1 MKVLITEKLSPNKYI
16 DNSGYL
22 ICKDAIL
29 ARTGSQQY
37 RKNELFLDSDDNSII
52 EVDRSEEE
60 VFSPETLASF
70 ENKPV
75 TVEHPGEDVN
85 PENYKEYSVGFVRDV
100 HRGKTEAGED
110 VILGTLVITD
120 QDTIE
125 NIQKGIRTEL
135 SCGYD
140 CDISD
145 DNNGNY
151 AQCHIRGNHV
161 ALCEEGRAGI
171 AKIVDSKIHDSNVI
185 LKLSDTYSMAN
196 IQRRAA
202 SLGLMTTLVDY
213 NGSNYEVRFTGN
225 DSKIKNLIE
234 SFDNDG
240 ILIEYPNGYK
250 PKDSKIKDSK
260 YDEYR
265 KLLLNTE
272 DKKKL
277 REIKEQIEDDYDS
290 DLLTDNE
297 YKRLMRTFDNMIV
310 VSDSKVNDSY
320 YVVACS
326 EGDLWY
332 NEQGKPDK
340 FENAKR
346 FSTYEEADRFRNSG
360 KDGSV
365 NKINDSELKDVD
377 WLEQAKRFSNE
388 PHFSWGFKNEVEA
401 KTIANKASNYNVIAS
416 KVNPIMYVFTGV
428 RENLIRFIKDNFSQP
443 HYAIAAIKDSK
454 LKDGDWE
461 ETEWFE
467 FTADNCKYSF
477 VKGGYGMK
485 FASKADYDRSK
496 NYAKKIHYTGGQWDD
511 KDLTYWDFRST
522 VISNDSK
529 ANDSYKMYKGY
540 AIEYDFYGEGEC
552 TVQYAGDDIWFKTE
566 AEAKKFIDEI
576 TSEKAKDSKQ
586 QIVDALSK
594 IYHKV
599 KDSTIY
605 MIEVLY
611 PDGTLYKKFKIEH
624 DGVYDSEVILK
635 NFFRAY
641 PEYKNDPWLVQI
653 TK

>member
-85 PENYKEYSVGFVRDV
+85 PENYKDYSVGFVRDV

-145 DNNGNY
+145 DANGNY

-171 AKIVDSKIHDSNVI
+171 AKIVDSKIKDDYTSFLGNYGFDY
-185 LKLSDTYSMAN
+185 LKGSGDYEYWYLKYEDEDFN
-196 IQRRAA
+196 K
-202 SLGLMTTLVDY
+202 LV
-213 NGSNYEVRFTGN
+213 NRMRQ
-225 DSKIKNLIE
+225 
-234 SFDNDG
+234 
-240 ILIEYPNGYK
+240 EYPSMIISASPANKTIYIQKSKYGV
-250 PKDSKIKDSK
+250 KDSKIKDS
-260 YDEYR
+260 
-265 KLLLNTE
+265 
-272 DKKKL
+272 
-277 REIKEQIEDDYDS
+277 
-290 DLLTDNE
+290 
-297 YKRLMRTFDNMIV
+297 
-310 VSDSKVNDSY
+310 Y
-320 YVVACS
+320 YVVACL
-326 EGDLWY
+326 EGDYWY

-346 FSTYEEADRFRNSG
+346 FATYEEADRFRNSG
-360 KDGSV
+360 KGGSV
-365 NKINDSELKDVD
+365 NKINDSIIQDVEPREDEDKDEFIQRFMKETVKEYPDEKQRFAVANSYWSKAKDSINDADITKDVD
-377 WLEQAKRFSNE
+377 KFIKDLHSIGSDFNDICNSLKSHFKDKYDLTVQQKDLEEIVSKSYQRLHLKD
-388 PHFSWGFKNEVEA
+388 
-401 KTIANKASNYNVIAS
+401 S
-416 KVNPIMYVFTGV
+416 KVNDYSYTD
-428 RENLIRFIKDNFSQP
+428 E
-443 HYAIAAIKDSK
+443 
-454 LKDGDWE
+454 
-461 ETEWFE
+461 EWFE
-467 FTADNCKYSF
+467 FVYENCKYSF

-485 FASKADYDRSK
+485 FNTPKDYQTAK
-496 NYAKKIHYTGGQWDD
+496 NYAKKVHMTNGSWDD
-511 KDLTYWDFRST
+511 ADLTYWDYRST
-522 VISNDSK
+522 VIGNDSK
-529 ANDSYKMYKGY
+529 IKDSYTMYKGY
-540 AIEYDFYGEGEC
+540 GIEYNFYGKKEY

-576 TSEKAKDSKQ
+576 TSKEARDSKQ

-594 IYHKV
+594 IYHKA
-599 KDSTIY
+599 KDSTSY
-605 MIEVLY
+605 VVEVLY

-624 DGVYDSEVILK
+624 DGVYDSEIILK
-635 NFFRAY
+635 NFFRVY

-653 TK
+653 NK

>member
-85 PENYKEYSVGFVRDV
+85 PENYKDYSVGFVRDV

-171 AKIVDSKIHDSNVI
+171 AKIVDSKIKDE
-185 LKLSDTYSMAN
+185 KKFWDP
-196 IQRRAA
+196 
-202 SLGLMTTLVDY
+202 
-213 NGSNYEVRFTGN
+213 
-225 DSKIKNLIE
+225 
-234 SFDNDG
+234 
-240 ILIEYPNGYK
+240 EY
-250 PKDSKIKDSK
+250 DRIV
-260 YDEYR
+260 
-265 KLLLNTE
+265 TE
-272 DKKKL
+272 DVIKKQFEHFKKDEFFKKSYEEFKKDNFEEITDKN
-277 REIKEQIEDDYDS
+277 REMFRGHGYQ
-290 DLLTDNE
+290 
-297 YKRLMRTFDNMIV
+297 V
-310 VSDSKVNDSY
+310 DSKVNDSY
-320 YVVACS
+320 YVVACL

-360 KDGSV
+360 KGGSV

-377 WLEQAKRFSNE
+377 YLKEAKRFDNE
-388 PHFSWGFKNEVEA
+388 PHFTWKFKNEVEA
-401 KTIANKASNYNVIAS
+401 KAIANKASNYNVIAS
-416 KVNPIMYVFTGV
+416 KVNPLMYLFTGE
-428 RENLIRFIKDNFSQP
+428 RENLIKFIKDNFSQP
-443 HYAIAAIKDSK
+443 HYAIASIKDSK
-454 LKDGDWE
+454 LKDSDWE

-477 VKGGYGMK
+477 VRGGYGMK

-496 NYAKKIHYTGGQWDD
+496 NYAKKVHYTGGQWDD
-511 KDLTYWDFRST
+511 KDLTYWDHRST

-529 ANDSYKMYKGY
+529 AKDSYTMYKGY
-540 AIEYDFYGEGEC
+540 GIEYDFYGNGEY

-576 TSEKAKDSKQ
+576 TSGKGKDSKQ

-594 IYHKV
+594 IYHKA
-599 KDSTIY
+599 KDSTAY
-605 MIEVLY
+605 VVEVLY
-611 PDGTLYKKFKIEH
+611 PDGTLYKKFKIDH
-624 DGVYDSEVILK
+624 DGVYDSEIILK

-653 TK
+653 SK